1 MNHVYLRLI
10 SFPPHLPLS
19 PPLLVSFSSLSR
31 SYYGPKDTTS
41 GNVGDSWCA
50 MGRIAWFDSHARKYV
65 GTSAALTAFNDYTLA
80 PLVRDLIANT
90 WMHER
95 WVHVGWCVVCG
106 VRLYV

>member
-1 MNHVYLRLI
+1 
-10 SFPPHLPLS
+10 
-19 PPLLVSFSSLSR
+19 
-31 SYYGPKDTTS
+31 
-41 GNVGDSWCA
+41 

-95 WVHVGWCVVCG
+95 WVYSVCCMVYGVWCMVYGVWCTVYVFTCEPCSVVLLCNIMRAYGGHVCMKV
-106 VRLYV
+106 